1 LLIERANLWEAKDDH
16 RRAIEAL
23 YKQALERHQP
33 SRFEVSLQ
41 VEGSPL
47 MPSLLEHLDDDPFP
61 VQYRLWKGKWQAFAD
76 EFGYWQGVLFGFS
89 LGIILLKGVERGEEW
104 SSLTERLYAD
114 VGFRREVATLLVP
127 TEQVM
132 LCDLLAMGVSE
143 MDADLKLTVNT
154 RWNLT

>member
-1 LLIERANLWEAKDDH
+1 MITDGPLKPSTNKRWSVTSLA
-16 RRAIEAL
+16 AL
-23 YKQALERHQP
+23 K
-33 SRFEVSLQ
+33 SRCRLKVA
-41 VEGSPL
+41 PL
-47 MPSLLEHLDDDPFP
+47 CRGLLEHLDDDPFP

-89 LGIILLKGVERGEEW
+89 LGIILLKGVERGEKW